1 VVGSSR
7 MEAVG
12 SHRVVGSHR
21 EEDIR
26 KVVGIHK
33 EEEDIRKVV
42 GNHKEEEGNSREEDM
57 ADAVGMEA
65 AAGGKVPNG
74 DRNGC
79 TDHSKASAQDR
90 FHKPHK

>member
-1 VVGSSR
+1 SR

-33 EEEDIRKVV
+33 GEEDIRKVV

-65 AAGGKVPNG
+65 AVGGKVPNG